1 MSSGGAQMNAAAL
14 PVLRVMPGTGHFGW
28 DWLSGG
34 KRWKV
39 KVFGNLPYLPPLA
52 AEGRVGG

>member
-1 MSSGGAQMNAAAL
+1 MNAAAL